1 MRDQMAERDWNDS
14 CHRCGVASYSY
25 TMSFFNTELICPKCD
40 DAEKAN
46 PEYKQ
51 AVEAERAEV
60 MKGNMNYPG
69 IGLPSDMTIEQV
81 AQHENKLKQMKIQRE
96 QGSMRM
102 Q

>member
-1 MRDQMAERDWNDS
+1 MSDWNGN
-14 CHRCGVASYSY
+14 CHRCGKASYVY
-25 TMSFFNTELICPKCD
+25 TMSFFNTELICQKCD
-40 DAEKAN
+40 DAEKAD

-69 IGLPSDMTIEQV
+69 IGLPWSYQI

-96 QGSMRM
+96 RGSMRM

>member
-1 MRDQMAERDWNDS
+1 
-14 CHRCGVASYSY
+14 
-25 TMSFFNTELICPKCD
+25 MSFFNTELICQKCD
-40 DAEKAN
+40 DAEKAD

-69 IGLPSDMTIEQV
+69 IGLPWSYQI

-96 QGSMRM
+96 RGSMRM

>member
-1 MRDQMAERDWNDS
+1 MRDQMAARDWNGS
-14 CHRCGVASYSY
+14 CHRCGVASYSH

-40 DAEKAN
+40 DAEKAD

-69 IGLPSDMTIEQV
+69 IGLPPDISIEKV
-81 AQHENKLKQMKIQRE
+81 EQHENKLKQSKLQRE
-96 QGSMRM
+96 RGPM
-102 Q
+102 QVQ